1 MTFCYIDPQTLFQIL
16 RMGELVSF
24 CLCLP
29 VPILNSFYLCVG
41 SYRPQVYKM
50 KHVAMGSAFT
60 KICER
65 TVCSKELLKL
75 STA

>member
-29 VPILNSFYLCVG
+29 VPILNTVSTCVWAAIG
-41 SYRPQVYKM
+41 HRCIK
-50 KHVAMGSAFT
+50 
-60 KICER
+60 
-65 TVCSKELLKL
+65 
-75 STA
+75 

>member
-41 SYRPQVYKM
+41 SVW
-50 KHVAMGSAFT
+50 AAT